1 VILAEWR
8 GSVRVIARGVNYY
21 LLLICIRKLRAHGPC
36 EAKFVIYDTSRWAD
50 KRMRV
55 RETVFVDGPRAPQEL
70 IDILLLGV
78 ICKLKL
84 SAKLK
89 VLPQWRVNAKTLIYI
104 LFPRVMRRD
113 IMIDRGTE
121 TGRERER
128 EGRIHII
135 LSIIESCFGINQLS
149 RNTKET

>member
-1 VILAEWR
+1 
-8 GSVRVIARGVNYY
+8 
-21 LLLICIRKLRAHGPC
+21 
-36 EAKFVIYDTSRWAD
+36 
-50 KRMRV
+50 
-55 RETVFVDGPRAPQEL
+55 VFVDGPRAPQEL

-89 VLPQWRVNAKTLIYI
+89 VLPRWRVNAKTLIYI

-128 EGRIHII
+128 ERGGG
-135 LSIIESCFGINQLS
+135 SI
-149 RNTKET
+149 